1 MTLSKIFLFL
11 LVLFLLSA
19 CTTPEKLQQRK
30 CTRAQQRY
38 ERAAYKFG
46 CPLVVYTDSVFT
58 TSIITHYRDTTITV
72 YITPD
77 TVRDSVKVV
86 VENGLVNS
94 EKSRLD
100 TEFAYATAQVRS
112 GKLFLE
118 LFQKPGSIDKT
129 IKDAIKKE
137 SKKDYKQVT
146 KTITNTVTKPLTP
159 WQLWQLWLGRIF
171 MMVLSA
177 LLIFGLLKIYLLF
190 K

>member
-1 MTLSKIFLFL
+1 MTPSKSFPFLLFL
-11 LVLFLLSA
+11 LFVAS
-19 CTTPEKLQQRK
+19 CSTPEKLQQRK
-30 CTRAQQRY
+30 CTKAQQRY

-58 TSIITHYRDTTITV
+58 TSIITQYRDTTITI
-72 YITPD
+72 YIAPD

-100 TEFAYATAQVRS
+100 TEFSYATAQVRA

-118 LFQKPGSIDKT
+118 LYQKPGSIDKT
-129 IKDAIKKE
+129 IRDAIKKE
-137 SKKDYKQVT
+137 SKKDYKQIT
-146 KTITNTVTKPLTP
+146 KTITNTVIKPLTP